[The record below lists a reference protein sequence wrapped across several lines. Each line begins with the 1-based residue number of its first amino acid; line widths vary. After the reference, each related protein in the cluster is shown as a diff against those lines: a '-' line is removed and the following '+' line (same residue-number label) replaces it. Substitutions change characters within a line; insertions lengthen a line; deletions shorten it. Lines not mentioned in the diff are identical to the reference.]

1 MSRRT
6 FKTSIA
12 QDGYRQLVQDWRGCQ
27 RCPLSARRSNIVH
40 LRGIIPAPVLFVS
53 EAPGRTEDLLGA
65 PFVGAAGRDVF
76 NPLLTNVWQRLGYEI
91 PFAVTNIV
99 ACMPEQDNGEWIE
112 FEDDGHG
119 NPAKQWIE
127 NWELRPPE
135 KTEAAECRPRLLQTI
150 QLCQPKVIILMGN
163 IAARDFRPLQ
173 KHECHGIPLLGIY
186 HPAHIIYAAER
197 QSITPEST
205 YEFKRASQML
215 AHFFTMHHDLIFP
228 GKKVRKGA
236 TK

>member
-1 MSRRT
+1 MAHRT
-6 FKTSIA
+6 FKTAAA
-12 QDGYRQLVQDWRGCQ
+12 QGSYRQLVQDWHDCRK
-27 RCPLSARRSNIVH
+27 CPLSARRSNVVH
-40 LRGIIPAPVLFVS
+40 LRGTIPAPAIFIA
-53 EAPGRTEDLLGA
+53 EGPGRTEDLLEA

-76 NPLLTNVWQRLGYEI
+76 NPLLANVWQRLGYEI

-112 FEDDGHG
+112 FEVDGYEH
-119 NPAKQWIE
+119 PEKQWVE
-127 NWELRPPE
+127 NWELRNPE
-135 KTEAAECRPRLLQTI
+135 KAEAAECRPRLLQTI

-173 KHECHGIPLLGIY
+173 KHECHGIPLLGIV
-186 HPAHIIYAAER
+186 HPAYVIYQAER

-205 YEFKRASQML
+205 YEFKRAAQQL
-215 AHFFTMHHDLIFP
+215 THFFTLHHDLIFP
-228 GKKVRKGA
+228 KKKARKGA